1 MSDLSKLPAPLTA
14 PDTDLRGYQFM
25 PLHGDIL
32 FRSAFNVRA
41 SDAEFRAALN
51 LWWSAWWESPAASLP
66 NNERDLARLAGL
78 PDLRKWRKVRELVM
92 EKWVLCSD
100 DRWYLPFLADLST
113 DAYAKRRSATTKG
126 RNGAKKRW
134 GINGH
139 AHASANAT
147 ANAPAIVTHSTG
159 NAPAKESDSTGN
171 SNRSEV
177 NNPLPPSSK
186 STSKPMVQTI
196 KVSKTERLIEE
207 QRAAASRATPPPPG
221 FMDAWKKPP
230 DHFDTITSKDT
241 PQPPPAA
248 QPSQVRD
255 DFDT

>member
-1 MSDLSKLPAPLTA
+1 MSAEKLPDPLVA
-14 PDTDLRGYQFM
+14 ADVDLRGYQFM
-25 PLHGDIL
+25 PLHGDVL

-41 SDAEFRAALN
+41 TDAEFRAAIN

-113 DAYAKRRSATTKG
+113 DAFSKRKSATTKG

-134 GINGH
+134 GNNGH
-139 AHASANAT
+139 AHARANAP
-147 ANAPAIVTHSTG
+147 ANAPAITTHSTG
-159 NAPAKESDSTGN
+159 NAPAKETDSTGN
-171 SNRSEV
+171 SKGSEV

-186 STSKPMVQTI
+186 STSKPMLPAV
-196 KVSKTERLIEE
+196 KVSKTQQQIAE
-207 QRAAASRATPPPPG
+207 QKSWKVDPPPPG
-221 FMDAWKKPP
+221 LIEAWKHPV
-230 DHFDTITSKDT
+230 DHFEL
-241 PQPPPAA
+241 PPANPP
-248 QPSQVRD
+248 QVPSTGHRD
-255 DFDT
+255 EFDS